1 MDDRQEQI
9 TDHLQQCLD
18 LVLNE
23 NLSVD
28 EAVRLYPGE
37 AEELGPL
44 IEQALYVH
52 TFSAAFDPDP
62 QFVQASKQR
71 LLKNLSG
78 AQGSIHKPA
87 TGPLR
92 WNWLLNLGGNR
103 ALAYRFAVVII
114 LFIVLFAG
122 GTGVAFASQN
132 ALPGDPLYGTKIGL
146 EDLTLAFTPD
156 QQSNILLNMQYA
168 DRRLAEI
175 RTLQA
180 QGRFD
185 QVAPALI
192 NYQKH
197 IDQAN
202 KALVKVVEQD
212 PAHGTQIAS
221 MMQEKVSNQLAMLD
235 GLVKDSPGQTQ
246 KDLVLAQTAAQHS
259 LEAAQRMTGVV
270 GPLLPSETPA
280 FPTATSPVVVVDTPS
295 GSPSSSPTNNPPGL
309 LTETPPPFIGFEA
322 TVTVQPP
329 GFFFPNSTPTVT
341 MTLTTTPK
349 STPPV
354 VNPEGKNEHKPPTKT
369 KKPHPPRKSP
379 NPNKPEKTTPAD

>member
-9 TDHLQQCLD
+9 AAHLQQCLD

-23 NLSVD
+23 NKSV
-28 EAVRLYPGE
+28 EEVICLYPGE

-44 IEQALYVH
+44 IEQAVYLH
-52 TFSAAFDPDP
+52 AHSAAFDPDP
-62 QFVQASKQR
+62 QFVQVSKQR

-78 AQGSIHKPA
+78 ARGSMQKPA

-92 WNWLLNLGGNR
+92 WNWLLNLGGSR
-103 ALAYRFAVVII
+103 ALAYRFAVVMV
-114 LFIVLFAG
+114 LFIILFAG

-132 ALPGDPLYGTKIGL
+132 ALPGDPLYGAKIGL

-185 QVAPALI
+185 QVAPALL

-212 PAHGTQIAS
+212 PAHGIQTAGMVQERVAS
-221 MMQEKVSNQLAMLD
+221 QLAMLD
-235 GLVKDSPGQTQ
+235 SLVKDSPGQTQ
-246 KDLVLAQTAAQHS
+246 KDLVLAQNAAQHS

-270 GPLLPSETPA
+270 GLPTDTPA
-280 FPTATSPVVVVDTPS
+280 SPSATSPAVVENTPT
-295 GSPSSSPTNNPPGL
+295 GQPSSSPTHNPPGL
-309 LTETPPPFIGFEA
+309 LTKTPPPFIGFEA
-322 TVTVQPP
+322 TFTVRPP
-329 GFFFPNSTPTVT
+329 GFFFPNSTPTLT
-341 MTLTTTPK
+341 MTLTTTP
-349 STPPV
+349 TPKGPV
-354 VNPEGKNEHKPPTKT
+354 VNPKDKDKKPKPT
-369 KKPHPPRKSP
+369 KKPHPTRKAP
-379 NPNKPEKTTPAD
+379 NPNKPDNPPGD